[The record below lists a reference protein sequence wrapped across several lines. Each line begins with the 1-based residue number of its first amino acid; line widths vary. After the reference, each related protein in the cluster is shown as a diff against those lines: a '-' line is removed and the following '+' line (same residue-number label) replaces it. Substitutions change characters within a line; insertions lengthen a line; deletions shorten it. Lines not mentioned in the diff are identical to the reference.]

1 MSTRTEVENIKTSA
15 TEKVLAAV
23 LTIFILIGAI
33 WLYEQIGKISE
44 DEGFYRA
51 PVSVEDREALSE
63 AARARGAVWQAE
75 GKLRR
80 AREAVQFTGD
90 TYRTEIDAGLSGEN
104 QLAAYRISQ
113 QRLADARKSL
123 SRARSEQ
130 RLTEPAAEIAREN
143 QAASRESSLK
153 DQNRKETWVTI
164 LRLALVAVMLGL
176 GYWWLSVVRRRRSRT
191 LPLALAEISAAALLA
206 LFMAGDYGSDIGLF
220 EDIGPL
226 AISVIG
232 ILLTVLAFVALQ
244 RYLARLIPARR
255 VRREECPFCGY
266 PGHGKRHCEG
276 CGRRIVGE
284 CATCHEP
291 RRVSTPHCGNCGAT

>member
-33 WLYEQIGKISE
+33 WLYEEIGKISE